1 VNTMINPSTRIASH
15 KFRFVIYFTV
25 FVVFQL
31 LLIRNNLFN
40 DYFWLDE
47 SGQIWMALGQNHFSS
62 PNSQIQGLRSVL
74 ENNAKYNLDPGG
86 YTFLLRFWIELFG
99 VAAPALR
106 VFPYICYLATIGLL
120 LIAILQ
126 FMRGC
131 LAKESAIVAL
141 LGITCTPMFTYYAF
155 EVRGYS
161 LSLLLA
167 TFCFFALRLYIV
179 NRRNFHYILLTFGLT
194 LAITVRY
201 TSLTYVFSILAILIV
216 LDYRKRQYKRVF
228 FSIFM
233 FTVTC
238 LTVLFTQFVYQFRPS
253 KDSYLNS
260 HMISGEGN
268 LIPILRDNFLGFPG
282 FIRLFVIVFSI
293 HTLVNSRH
301 KFNTSDLGWDSR
313 LVFSVLSLSITFLQ
327 LLLSFLGLLPWHSS
341 TRWSIEDLSFLLVLI
356 IQISIPSE
364 RVNAWFQI
372 KSFKVLVFLIPFSF
386 TFSVLSFHMH
396 SDFSSMKRS
405 SDLQIAKLVVVPSF
419 EREIRASFLIE
430 KNLYPAIRYSLEL
443 DNDYG
448 SHKKDWIDSK
458 VVLFSNSEELRSIL
472 RATPELPRTII
483 SSDEMWVYREL
494 LGAGN
499 VCSIV
504 TRLKEIDP
512 LAPSWVSIRL
522 C

>member
-1 VNTMINPSTRIASH
+1 VNTMINRSARIASH
-15 KFRFVIYFTV
+15 RFRLAIYLTV

-31 LLIRNNLFN
+31 FLIRNNLFN

-62 PNSQIQGLRSVL
+62 PNSQIQGLGSVL

-99 VAAPALR
+99 TAAATLR
-106 VFPYICYLATIGLL
+106 FFPYICYLATIGLL

-126 FMRGC
+126 FMRGR

-161 LSLLLA
+161 LSLLLV

-179 NRRNFHYILLTFGLT
+179 NRRNFHYLLLTFGLT
-194 LAITVRY
+194 VAITVRY
-201 TSLTYVFSILAILIV
+201 TSLTYIFSILVILIV
-216 LDYRKRQYKRVF
+216 LDYRKRQFKRVF

-233 FTVTC
+233 FAITC
-238 LTVLFTQFVYQFRPS
+238 LTVLSTQFVYQFRPS
-253 KDSYLNS
+253 EDNYLNS

-293 HTLVNSRH
+293 YILVNSRH
-301 KFNTSDLGWDSR
+301 NSNTSDLGRDPR
-313 LVFSVLSLSITFLQ
+313 FVFSILGLSITFLQ

-341 TRWSIEDLSFLLVLI
+341 TRWSIEDLSFLLVLMI
-356 IQISIPSE
+356 LISIPSE
-364 RVNAWFQI
+364 KVNAWFQI
-372 KSFKVLVFLIPFSF
+372 KSFKAVVLLTPFAF
-386 TFSVLSFHMH
+386 TFSVLSFHLQ

-405 SDLQIAKLVVVPSF
+405 SDLQIAKLLVVPSF
-419 EREIRASFLIE
+419 EGEIRTSFLIE
-430 KNLYPAIRYSLEL
+430 KNLYAAIRYSLEL
-443 DNDYG
+443 DSDYG
-448 SHKKDWIDSK
+448 SHKQDWFDSK
-458 VVLFSNSEELRSIL
+458 VVLFSNSDELKSIL
-472 RATPELPRTII
+472 RETPELPRTIV
-483 SSDEMWVYREL
+483 SSDDTWIYREL

-499 VCSIV
+499 VCTV
-504 TRLKEIDP
+504 TRLKEIDS